1 MAQKNMGYD
10 SPTYQARVQ
19 HGYGQNTAG
28 ASTAFGKFVAFT
40 QLQVLSIT
48 AANLTAG
55 TSTQT
60 AWNGTGTQVVINGD
74 QFYGVHV
81 IAPGAVI
88 GTLTTTLG
96 TATHGPFALS
106 TGTGT
111 GTMVAGC
118 WTQIPLSGT
127 GTSGNVQSGTNTSTG
142 GVTMYPGDTFHIL
155 RGTDATALSAF
166 ALEYGV
172 VPLANVTA

>member
-1 MAQKNMGYD
+1 MTTKNQIYD
-10 SPTYQARVQ
+10 HPAYLARLS
-19 HGYGQNTAG
+19 HGLGQNTAG
-28 ASTAFGKFVAFT
+28 ASTNFAKFVAFT

-48 AANLTAG
+48 AANITAG

-60 AWNGTGTQVVINGD
+60 QWNGTGTQVVINGD
-74 QFYGVHV
+74 QFYGIHV

-96 TATHGPFALS
+96 TTTHGPFALS

-127 GTSGNVQSGTNTSTG
+127 GTTGNVQAGTNTSLG
-142 GVTMYPGDTFHIL
+142 GITMYPGDTFHIL
-155 RGTDATALSAF
+155 RGTDATAVSAF
-166 ALEYGV
+166 AIEYGIA
-172 VPLANVTA
+172 PLANVTA